1 MFLIPIS
8 HEDQKVIRVPWV
20 TIALIAVNVAIF
32 LMTHSL
38 AQRQSVAVRTQIQEV
53 LRFARAHPYL
63 KLPEQLEG
71 AIPARRPPAELSPEV
86 LAEQQAQFDRMLQ
99 DLQATTSRSVF
110 RTYGYV
116 PAQKSALTLFTSM
129 FMHGGWLH
137 LIGNMF
143 FLWLT
148 GTSLED
154 KWGRLLF
161 LILYLASGVAGTL
174 IHGSVHPESTVPM
187 VGASGAIAGLM
198 GAFLV
203 RLTTTRIRFFYWIYF
218 IRGTFHAPAY
228 VVLPLWLFQQFA
240 MAGSGQTGGVAVW
253 AHIGGFGLGV
263 AAALLIQGTNF
274 EARFLA
280 PSIRKKTSWS
290 ASERLGTALRRF
302 DKGDVDGAIKDLQA
316 LLRVKPESIEART
329 PLIAAYESKGDHAAA
344 GKESARLVRGYL
356 SVRDMEG
363 ALAAAKEHDRTYRE
377 VPLFMRELLALAAHQ
392 EKLGQHAEAAQL
404 YQKAIAAWP
413 NDPLAPKA
421 LVAYGRSMLQTF
433 NDPRAALEY
442 LERARAHP
450 NASPEIQTL
459 SDELL
464 TEAREAL
471 GPVEQPPQVAPPPAD
486 EPSVPEPPTP
496 PPPQELVLEELSA
509 EAAPAP
515 APAPIRSL
523 VAVSMQAVGID
534 GRGLQLQSRTGGSGR
549 LPWQQV
555 VAVSVASI
563 GMPDTGAPAD
573 SLILDLLM
581 SPKSTPEGA
590 VFHAVRL
597 SPQDLAIP
605 QLQTEPSPVRAF
617 QRFVATVLKTTG
629 AVPHPSRD
637 ACLGL
642 RGFPN
647 FSDLAAYE
655 ADLLVRLPSAE

>member
-8 HEDQKVIRVPWV
+8 HEDQKVIRIPWV
-20 TIALIAVNVAIF
+20 TIGLIVINVAIF

-38 AQRQSVAVRTQIQEV
+38 AQRQAVAIRAQYLQVVRFV
-53 LRFARAHPYL
+53 SAHPYL
-63 KLPEQLEG
+63 TLPEELAG
-71 AIPARRPPAELSPEV
+71 AIPARRPPADLSADT
-86 LAEQQAQFDRMLQ
+86 LADQQAQLDRMLQ
-99 DLQATTSRSVF
+99 DIEATASRSVF

-154 KWGRLLF
+154 KWGRLVF

-174 IHGSVHPESTVPM
+174 IHGSVHPASTVPM

-198 GAFLV
+198 GAFLI
-203 RLTTTRIRFFYWIYF
+203 RLTTTRIRFFYWFYF

-290 ASERLGTALRRF
+290 ASERLSTALRRF
-302 DKGDVDGAIKDLQA
+302 DQGDVDGAIKDLQA

-329 PLIAAYESKGDHAAA
+329 PLIAAYETKGDHVAA

-356 SVRDMEG
+356 AVRDMEG

-421 LVAYGRSMLQTF
+421 LVAYGRSMLQTYH
-433 NDPRAALEY
+433 DPRGALEY

-459 SDELL
+459 SDGLL

-471 GPVEQPPQVAPPPAD
+471 APIEQSPQVAPPPA
-486 EPSVPEPPTP
+486 EELSVPEPPAP
-496 PPPQELVLEELSA
+496 PPPVDLVLEELPPEA
-509 EAAPAP
+509 EA

-523 VAVSMQAVGID
+523 VAVPMQAVGID
-534 GRGLQLQSRTGGSGR
+534 GRGLQLQSRSGGSGR

-590 VFHAVRL
+590 VFHSVRL
-597 SPQDLAIP
+597 SSQDLAIP

-629 AVPHPSRD
+629 AAPHPSRD

-642 RGFPN
+642 QGFPN
-647 FSDLAAYE
+647 FSDVAAYE
-655 ADLLVRLPSAE
+655 ADLLDRLPSPE